1 MQKLKDKINK
11 LPTEKQHMAA
21 LWAVGTLKYQIDGV
35 NIDFLLNN
43 LMKERDTTKTLRKL
57 MDISNRLS
65 NDQYQSL
72 VEILD
77 NYVARENG
85 EPEPFAVRGY

>member
-1 MQKLKDKINK
+1 MQELKEKINR
-11 LPTEKQHMAA
+11 LPTDKQHMAA

-35 NIDFLLNN
+35 DIDILLVN

-57 MDISNRLS
+57 MDMAEKLS

-72 VEILD
+72 IEILD

-85 EPEPFAVRGY
+85 EPELFAVRGY